1 MNKQSCRY
9 TPYHVPHRTEVA
21 GFMTIQHGDARFYN
35 NIFVQQEV
43 PGSYF
48 EHREK
53 HGTVVEYNFVC
64 GTVPY
69 DGYPT
74 EKDYLAQFKEWNIET
89 ESNKDRYYDHM
100 PVWSVGNVYLNGAKP
115 CDLEKD
121 ALVSDAPVK
130 LELKEEDGKVCL
142 CTDLYDQLADVSCGV
157 ISTETLGQA
166 FEPEQKFE
174 SPNGDPI
181 IFNRDYFDNA
191 RGLSVIPGPF
201 ASAEEAGQKL
211 F

>member
-1 MNKQSCRY
+1 
-9 TPYHVPHRTEVA
+9 
-21 GFMTIQHGDARFYN
+21 
-35 NIFVQQEV
+35 
-43 PGSYF
+43 
-48 EHREK
+48 
-53 HGTVVEYNFVC
+53 
-64 GTVPY
+64 
-69 DGYPT
+69 
-74 EKDYLAQFKEWNIET
+74 
-89 ESNKDRYYDHM
+89 M

-201 ASAEEAGQKL
+201 ACAEEAGQKL